1 MSDTKSSSMSG
12 DDKRKIAADCW
23 RRGNEAIAKENWDY
37 GIQMYFT
44 AVKLIPDNLMYRQSL
59 RFTEYK
65 KYNNNGTGATMAS
78 MRSMGSKGSVK
89 KSRMTKNWQAVDVAA
104 EEGLQVN
111 PWDVGFNG
119 DVGDAA
125 KAQGFP
131 EVAIFAYEEALKKEP
146 TNKEINM
153 SLAEVLEERGEYK
166 RASDCWRRILKLEP
180 TNGTARSKITSLDAK
195 GVMDRGGY
203 EGAEGTRGVMAP
215 HEVARRMGT
224 DGKAGGPGSS
234 PIADMERAVRKDP
247 TNRDQ
252 LMKLADLY
260 RREGRL
266 EDAEQQLL
274 KSLELSGGNINVRE
288 VLEDVQLDLMR
299 KAVTV
304 AQEQFRADTADESKK
319 QRAVAMSTELLNR
332 EVEVIAAR
340 VERYPQDMRMKF
352 ELATRLMKQQK
363 WATAIPLLQQ
373 SRSDPRVKGEA
384 LVNLGKCFQYDN
396 KEQLARRQFEAAI
409 PEITHEAHPELF
421 KDLFYFLGRLCE
433 KSGDKPAAEEYYQK
447 VLEVDYAYRDAVTR
461 LNSLQGGES
470 AG

>member
-1 MSDTKSSSMSG
+1 MPSDVVDPRPGSETGEFPNKQQQEFF
-12 DDKRKIAADCW
+12 DEWRRQKEIAADCW

-65 KYNNNGTGATMAS
+65 KYNNNGSGATMAS

-104 EEGLQVN
+104 EEGLQVIPGMSALTAMSATRPRHKGFRKWRFLPTKRRRRKSPRTKRSTCSGRGSGETRRVQAGFRLLAAN
-111 PWDVGFNG
+111 SEAGAHEWDR
-119 DVGDAA
+119 
-125 KAQGFP
+125 P
-131 EVAIFAYEEALKKEP
+131 
-146 TNKEINM
+146 
-153 SLAEVLEERGEYK
+153 LEDHLTRREG
-166 RASDCWRRILKLEP
+166 SDGP
-180 TNGTARSKITSLDAK
+180 
-195 GVMDRGGY
+195 GGY
-203 EGAEGTRGVMAP
+203 EGAEGTGVMAP

-234 PIADMERAVRKDP
+234 PIADMERAMRKDP

-299 KAVTV
+299 KAVT
-304 AQEQFRADTADESKK
+304 RGS
-319 QRAVAMSTELLNR
+319 RAVPQTRPTNPRSSAPLRMSTELLNR

-340 VERYPQDMRMKF
+340 VERYPQDMRMKSS
-352 ELATRLMKQQK
+352 
-363 WATAIPLLQQ
+363 W
-373 SRSDPRVKGEA
+373 
-384 LVNLGKCFQYDN
+384 
-396 KEQLARRQFEAAI
+396 RR
-409 PEITHEAHPELF
+409 
-421 KDLFYFLGRLCE
+421 G
-433 KSGDKPAAEEYYQK
+433 
-447 VLEVDYAYRDAVTR
+447 
-461 LNSLQGGES
+461 
-470 AG
+470 